1 MTFAKHVL
9 IFTVMLMIP
18 TAALAQTKV
27 EISPYVS
34 WRHGSD
40 ISDISGVAVNLESGT
55 AYGFMVDVSIT
66 PNLQV
71 EFIYSYFNTG
81 GTLRVPPGLP
91 EAGPVGTF
99 DISGNVDY
107 YQGGLLYQF
116 DLANPKVKPFIVGT
130 IGAAS
135 MRSELV
141 DTSNTNLSFGF
152 GGGVKF
158 FFSDHV
164 GIRTEYRLFST
175 STNFV
180 GRGGWCDWWGFCYTF
195 LTSKYLYQS
204 QFSAALIF
212 GF

>member
-1 MTFAKHVL
+1 MKYAKHVL
-9 IFTVMLMIP
+9 IFAVLLMIP

-27 EISPYVS
+27 EIAPYVA

-71 EFIYSYFNTG
+71 EFVYSNFNTG
-81 GTLRVPPGLP
+81 GTLAVPPGLP
-91 EAGPVGTF
+91 EPGPTGTF
-99 DISGNVDY
+99 AISGNVDY
-107 YQGGLLYQF
+107 YQGGLLYQW

-141 DTSNTNLSFGF
+141 DTSNTNLSFSG
-152 GGGVKF
+152 GGGVKY

-164 GIRTEYRLFST
+164 GIRAEYRLFSS

-180 GRGGWCDWWGFCYTF
+180 GVGGWCDWWGFCYTF
-195 LTSKYLYQS
+195 LSNKYLYQS
-204 QFSAALIF
+204 QFSFALIF

>member
-1 MTFAKHVL
+1 MKYGKHVL
-9 IFTVMLMIP
+9 IFAVMLMIP

-27 EISPYVS
+27 EIAPYVA
-34 WRHGSD
+34 WRHGND

-55 AYGFMVDVSIT
+55 AYGFMVDVSVT

-71 EFIYSYFNTG
+71 EFVYSNFNTG
-81 GTLRVPPGLP
+81 GTLVVPPGLP
-91 EAGPVGTF
+91 EAGPIGTF

-116 DLANPKVKPFIVGT
+116 DLANPRVKPFIVGT

-141 DTSNTNLSFGF
+141 DTSNTNISFSG
-152 GGGVKF
+152 GGGVKY

-164 GIRTEYRLFST
+164 GIRTEYRLFSS

-195 LTSKYLYQS
+195 LTNKYLYQS
-204 QFSAALIF
+204 QFSFGLIF

>member
-1 MTFAKHVL
+1 MKYAKHAL
-9 IFTVMLMIP
+9 IIAVMLMIP

-27 EISPYVS
+27 EIAPYVS
-34 WRHGSD
+34 WRHGND
-40 ISDISGVAVNLESGT
+40 ISDVSGVAVNLESGT

-81 GTLRVPPGLP
+81 GSLFVPLGLP
-91 EAGPVGTF
+91 EPGPVGEF
-99 DISGNVDY
+99 PISGNVDY
-107 YQGGLLYQF
+107 YQGGVLYQW

-141 DTSNTNLSFGF
+141 DTSNTNLSFSG

-164 GIRTEYRLFST
+164 GVRAEYRLFST

-195 LTSKYLYQS
+195 LTNKYLYQS
-204 QFSAALIF
+204 QFAFALIF

>member
-1 MTFAKHVL
+1 MKYAKRVL
-9 IFTVMLMIP
+9 IFAVMLMIP

-27 EISPYVS
+27 EIAPYVA
-34 WRHGSD
+34 WRHGND
-40 ISDISGVAVNLESGT
+40 ISDVSGVAVNLDSGT

-81 GTLRVPPGLP
+81 GSLFVPLGLP
-91 EAGPVGTF
+91 EPGPVGEF
-99 DISGNVDY
+99 PISGNVDY
-107 YQGGLLYQF
+107 YQGGVLYQW

-141 DTSNTNLSFGF
+141 DTSNTNLSFS
-152 GGGVKF
+152 GGVGVKY

-195 LTSKYLYQS
+195 LTNKYLYQS
-204 QFSAALIF
+204 QFTFALIF

>member
-1 MTFAKHVL
+1 MKYAKHAL
-9 IFTVMLMIP
+9 IFAVTLMIP

-27 EISPYVS
+27 EIAPYAA
-34 WRHGSD
+34 WRHGND
-40 ISDISGVAVNLESGT
+40 ISDVSGVAVNLDSGT

-71 EFIYSYFNTG
+71 EFVYSYFNTG
-81 GTLRVPPGLP
+81 GTLVVPLGLP
-91 EAGPVGTF
+91 EVGPTGRF
-99 DISGNVDY
+99 DITGNVDY
-107 YQGGLLYQF
+107 YQGGLLYQI
-116 DLANPKVKPFIVGT
+116 DLVDPRVKPFIVGT

-141 DTSNTNLSFGF
+141 DTSNTNLSFSL

-164 GIRTEYRLFST
+164 GIRGEYRLFST
-175 STNFV
+175 GTNFV
-180 GRGGWCDWWGFCYTF
+180 GAGGWCDWWGFCYTF

-204 QFSAALIF
+204 QLTFALIF